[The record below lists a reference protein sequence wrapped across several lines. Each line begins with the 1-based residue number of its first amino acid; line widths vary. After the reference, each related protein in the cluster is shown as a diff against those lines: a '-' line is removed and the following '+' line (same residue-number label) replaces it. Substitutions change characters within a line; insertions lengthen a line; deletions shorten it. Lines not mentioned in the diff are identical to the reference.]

1 MQSGHNTNSK
11 NRIRLTTLALS
22 LSLAF
27 AMAPA
32 LAQNTT
38 SAVGG
43 LVTGVDGA
51 PASGA
56 QVTILHIESGSV
68 SNSVTDATGR
78 YTSRGLRPGGP
89 YTVTITKSG
98 VTEKLENVFLQLAE
112 TTSLDAK
119 LGGQAIATL
128 TVTGVQES
136 DKFNK
141 SAMGSGTNISRSQL
155 DTLASIQRSLQDYAR
170 TDPRISQTDK
180 ERGEISAG
188 GQNSRFNSI
197 TIDGVG
203 ISDTFGLEA
212 NGLPTAKQPISIDAI
227 QSVQVNVSNYDT
239 TQKGYTGANIN
250 AVTKSGTNSLK
261 GSVYYVYR
269 DDRLVG
275 MRYNAASD
283 TYYDVPDFKESI
295 KGVTLGGPIIK
306 DKLFFF
312 ASFEDSSS
320 TRATPAFGP
329 VGSAQTNVGISQSAI
344 ASAQSIA
351 KSKYGM
357 DIGGLSASG
366 SPALT
371 VKDALIKL
379 DWNINDDHRA
389 SLRYAKTEQV
399 EPVFAGFSATGLSLN
414 SWWWNQGKNIESVVG
429 QWFGDWTP
437 NFSTELKISNRD
449 YDSVP
454 ANNAY
459 LPAMG
464 LQFTGALPD
473 GSPAGTATGSR
484 FLNFGTEN
492 SRQLNILR
500 TKTADAYFGA
510 NWNLDKHA
518 LKFGMDYSK
527 NDVYNAFLQNVN
539 GNYTFNCTNS
549 SSTYTYS
556 FGAISCGSATAAQ
569 VEAAVLENFNRGRPS
584 SYQVQVAADGK
595 TLSDAIAQ
603 FTLVNT
609 GAFAQDT
616 WEVSPRL
623 SVMYGV
629 RIDVPSLNKKPLY
642 NAAASAPM
650 VAGSGTTRQSGGFG
664 RDNTNTIDG
673 QELIQPRFGFNY
685 KFDQERP
692 TQARGGFG
700 LFQGAA
706 ANVWMSN
713 PYSNTGVATRVIG
726 CGGSFAAC
734 PSTDGTF
741 NPDPKKQTTNFVGAT
756 PAANVDF
763 IGAGLGQP
771 AVWKANLGFDHQ
783 LPFFGF
789 VLGVEYLYTQNQMAL
804 NYQNLNIGAPTG
816 KGTDGRDLFYTPQA
830 YNVACW
836 NSSSLISTGTTCT
849 GARTKAL
856 SNPAFNNVQ
865 AADKTKKGGGNLATL
880 SLSRPMISGWST
892 SLAYTYTDATEV
904 SPLTSSVANSNW
916 AARSIFNPN
925 EEVAANAAALVKNRL
940 NATLQLQQNL
950 IDGHKTT
957 FGLFYEGRTG
967 KPYSWTYNND
977 LNGDGATNDLM
988 YIPSKPGSGQ
998 VVFLGDTATS
1008 NVNETR
1014 FWDIVNA
1021 NGLAGS
1027 AGKVVARNSAFAQ
1040 WTNNFDMRIKQEIPG
1055 FLKGNK
1061 AVFVLDFL
1069 NVGNMLNK
1077 NWGRIDEVEFQS
1089 GGGGA
1094 RSFVNYAGL
1103 DASGKYIYNVMPS
1116 VEKTVVRQ
1124 ARGESQWAIQAT
1136 VRYEF

>member
-1 MQSGHNTNSK
+1 
-11 NRIRLTTLALS
+11 
-22 LSLAF
+22 
-27 AMAPA
+27 MAPA

-38 SAVGG
+38 SGLGG
-43 LVTGVDGA
+43 LVTGSDGA

-56 QVTILHIESGSV
+56 QVVIVHTESGSV
-68 SNSVTDATGR
+68 SSSVTDATGR
-78 YTSRGLRPGGP
+78 YSARGLRPGGP
-89 YTVTITKSG
+89 YTITITKNG
-98 VTEKLENVFLQLAE
+98 VTEKMGNVFLQLAE
-112 TTSLDAK
+112 MTSLDAK
-119 LGGQAIATL
+119 LGGQAIATM
-128 TVTGVQES
+128 TITGAQES
-136 DKFNK
+136 DKFSK
-141 SAMGSGTNISRSQL
+141 SAMGAGTNISRSQL
-155 DTLASIQRSLQDYAR
+155 DALASIQRNLQDYAR

-180 ERGEISAG
+180 ERGEISVG
-188 GQNSRFNSI
+188 GQNSRYNSI

-203 ISDTFGLEA
+203 INDTFGLEA

-227 QSVQVNVSNYDT
+227 QSVQINVSNYDV

-250 AVTKSGTNSLK
+250 AVTKSGTNAFK
-261 GSVYYVYR
+261 GSVYYVFR

-275 MRYNAASD
+275 MRYNASSD
-283 TYYDVPDFKESI
+283 IFYDVPDFKETT

-312 ASFEDSSS
+312 ASIEDSSS
-320 TRATPAFGP
+320 TRSTPAFGP
-329 VGSAQTNVGISQSAI
+329 LGSPLTNVGITPSSIAAAQAI
-344 ASAQSIA
+344 A
-351 KSKYGM
+351 KNKYGM
-357 DIGGLSASG
+357 DIGGSDAPG
-366 SPALT
+366 GAALT

-399 EPVFAGFSATGLSLN
+399 EPIFAGFSATGLSLS
-414 SWWWNQGKNIESVVG
+414 SWWWKQGKTIESVVG

-464 LQFTGALPD
+464 LAFSGALPA
-473 GSPAGTATGSR
+473 GSPSGVSTSTR

-492 SRQLNILR
+492 SRQLNVLR
-500 TKTADAYFGA
+500 TKTADVYLGA
-510 NWNLDKHA
+510 NWTLDQHA

-527 NDVYNAFLQNVN
+527 NDIYNAFLQNVN

-549 SSTYTYS
+549 SSTFTYT
-556 FGAISCGSATAAQ
+556 FGAINCATATSAQ
-569 VEAAVLENFNRGRPS
+569 VDAAVLENFSRGRPS
-584 SYQVQVAADGK
+584 AYQVQVPVAGG

-609 GAFAQDT
+609 GAFVQDT
-616 WEVSPRL
+616 WTVSPKL

-629 RIDVPSLNKKPLY
+629 RLDVPSLNTKPLY
-642 NAAASAPM
+642 NAAASAAM

-664 RDNTNTIDG
+664 RDNSNTIDG

-685 KFDQERP
+685 KFEQERP
-692 TQARGGFG
+692 TQMRGGFG

-713 PYSNTGVATRVIG
+713 PFSNTGVATRVVG
-726 CGGSFAAC
+726 CGSSGFSTC

-741 NPDPKKQTTNFVGAT
+741 NPDPTKQTTSIVGAT
-756 PAANVDF
+756 PASNVDF
-763 IGAGLGQP
+763 IGASLSQP
-771 AVWKANLGFDHQ
+771 AVWKSNLAFDHQ
-783 LPFFGF
+783 LPFLDL
-789 VLGVEYLYTQNQMAL
+789 VLGVEYLYTKNETGIHYQHL
-804 NYQNLNIGAPTG
+804 NLGAPTG
-816 KGTDGRDLFYTPQA
+816 KGSDGRDLFYTPQG
-830 YNVACW
+830 YNAACW
-836 NSSSLISTGTTCT
+836 SSTGSSITSGTTCT
-849 GARTKAL
+849 GFRTRAL
-856 SNPAFNNVQ
+856 NNPNFNNVL

-925 EEVAANAAALVKNRL
+925 EEVAANSAYLVKNRV
-940 NATLQLQQNL
+940 NATLQFQQNL
-950 IDGHKTT
+950 IEGYKST
-957 FGLFYEGRTG
+957 FGMFYEGRTG
-967 KPYSWTYNND
+967 KPFSWTFNND
-977 LNGDGATNDLM
+977 LNGDGSGGNDLM
-988 YIPSKPGSGQ
+988 YIPSAFGSGQ
-998 VVFLGDTATS
+998 VVFQGDTATS
-1008 NVNETR
+1008 KVNETR

-1027 AGKVVARNSAFAQ
+1027 AGKVVERNSAFAQ
-1040 WTNNFDMRIKQEIPG
+1040 WTNNFDMRLKQEIPG
-1055 FLKGNK
+1055 FIKGNK

-1077 NWGRIDEVEFQS
+1077 KWGRIDEVAFQS
-1089 GGGGA
+1089 AGGLA

-1103 DASGKYIYNVMPS
+1103 DASGKYVYNVMPA
-1116 VEKTVVRQ
+1116 VESTVVRQ
-1124 ARGESQWAIQAT
+1124 ERGESQWAIQAT